1 MMHQRDD
8 HQAHRQLAHER
19 YVAHLEA
26 MIDEGNAALGW
37 LQAWPNEITNSDED
51 MESVLN
57 ALGVALRRAVPV
69 GEPGRPVNPG
79 GQPRFPA
86 YTFDASGDVEER

>member
-57 ALGVALRRAVPV
+57 ALGVALRRA
-69 GEPGRPVNPG
+69 RPADGTPLTFDRDK
-79 GQPRFPA
+79 PAAA
-86 YTFDASGDVEER
+86 YTFDASGDVEQR